1 MDADF
6 WHGKWA
12 QNEIGFHE
20 SEANP
25 LLVRHF
31 PALGLGDGAR
41 VFVPLCGKTLDI
53 HWLLDKGHP
62 VVGVEL
68 SPLAVEQLFS
78 ELGAEPD
85 ITSCG
90 RLQRYSVPDLDVY
103 LGDFFALTAELL
115 GLVDATYDRAA
126 LVALPEPMRGR
137 YAAHLRAITACA
149 PQLLICFEY
158 EPHLMPGPPFPI
170 FADEVARH
178 YRDHYTVS
186 LLSSEEIPGG
196 FKGKIPAKES
206 VWQLG
211 RGRGS

>member
-12 QNEIGFHE
+12 KNEIGFHE
-20 SEANP
+20 SAANP

-31 PALGLGDGAR
+31 PALGLTDGAR

-53 HWLLDKGHP
+53 PWLLDKGHP

-68 SPLAVEQLFS
+68 SPLAVEQLFN
-78 ELGAEPD
+78 ELGVDPD
-85 ITSCG
+85 IPPCG
-90 RLQRYSVPDLDVY
+90 PLRRYSAPDLDIY
-103 LGDFFALTAELL
+103 LGDFFALSADRL
-115 GLVDATYDRAA
+115 GPVDATYDRAA
-126 LVALPEPMRGR
+126 LVALPEPMRER
-137 YAAHLRAITACA
+137 YAAHLRTITKSA

-158 EPHLMPGPPFPI
+158 EPQLMAGPPFPI

-178 YRDHYTVS
+178 YRDHYKVS

-206 VWQLG
+206 VWRLA
-211 RGRGS
+211 

>member
-6 WHGKWA
+6 WHNRWA
-12 QNEIGFHE
+12 KNEIGFHE

-31 PALGLGDGAR
+31 PALGLAEGAR

-68 SPLAVEQLFS
+68 SQLAVEQLFS
-78 ELGAEPD
+78 ELGAEPQ
-85 ITSCG
+85 ITDCG
-90 RLQRYSVPDLDVY
+90 PLKRYSAPDLDIYV
-103 LGDFFALTAELL
+103 GDFFALTAEWV
-115 GLVDATYDRAA
+115 GPVDATYDRAA
-126 LVALPEPMRGR
+126 LVALPEPMRER
-137 YAAHLRAITACA
+137 YAAHLRAITARA

-158 EPHLMPGPPFPI
+158 EPHLMAGPPFPI
-170 FADEVARH
+170 FAEEVARH
-178 YRDHYTVS
+178 YRDHYEVK

-206 VWQLG
+206 VWRLG
-211 RGRGS
+211 